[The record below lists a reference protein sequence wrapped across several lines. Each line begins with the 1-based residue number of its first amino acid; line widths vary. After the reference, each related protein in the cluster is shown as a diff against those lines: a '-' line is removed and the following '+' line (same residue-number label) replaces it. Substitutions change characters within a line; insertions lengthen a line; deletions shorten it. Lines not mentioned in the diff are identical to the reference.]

1 MNFPN
6 IAALALGALVA
17 STAFA
22 GSKTEARTVEPFTK
36 LSVGGGLEVKVVPG
50 APGYTVEAEGEQL
63 GWVKHVVKDG
73 RLTIHVE
80 PPALRMTTGSFK
92 VTVRGAPLSA
102 IEASGGV
109 KLSVEAPTQA
119 TFALAV
125 SGGVAVQA
133 KQLALNTF
141 AVSAN
146 GGAELQLAGKTGTLT
161 AEASGGVVL
170 DASKLEA
177 QSATL
182 EASGGCT
189 VTVRAKTQVDAQGSG
204 AARIV
209 VLGPAKRGAVE
220 TSGASSVRFESGG

>member
-1 MNFPN
+1 MDSLKTAT
-6 IAALALGALVA
+6 IALGALL
-17 STAFA
+17 SLTAGA
-22 GSKTEARTVEPFTK
+22 TPKSDSRTVEPFTK

-50 APGYTVEAEGEQL
+50 APGYTVEAEGEQVA
-63 GWVKHVVKDG
+63 WVKHVVKDG
-73 RLTIHVE
+73 RLTIRVE
-80 PPALRMTTGSFK
+80 PPALRMTTGTFK

-102 IEASGGV
+102 VEASGGV
-109 KLSVEAPTQA
+109 KLALEAPTQA

-133 KQLALNTF
+133 KQLVLNTF
-141 AVSAN
+141 AVDAT

-170 DASKLEA
+170 DASKLET

-189 VTVRAKTQVDAQGSG
+189 LTVRAKTKVDAQASG

-209 VLGPAKRGAVE
+209 VLGTAKPGAVD
-220 TSGASSVRFESGG
+220 TTGASSVNFESGG